1 MCSNPVWISNKSARY
16 GNGHSVGRFVPC
28 GHCVDCLRKR
38 QNEWYVRFYLESKY
52 WKKVLP
58 SSQTL
63 FITLTYE
70 DKYLPKNRE
79 IAFKNLRALFKQIE
93 RKGFVPRLRY
103 YVVSENGSVTGR
115 LHFHLLIFGVDMRKF
130 PFGVD
135 KEFKKLWSYGFS
147 DCEIASPKTF
157 TYVSKY
163 VTKDLD
169 TFKDADSWKPISS
182 CSKRPP
188 LGILFFTDGHRVY
201 YNLHTDNLVVPICGY
216 NYSLPRYL
224 RKCLLDDVNLFLQS
238 THCGILH
245 GPTAQGREDD
255 LVKRRS
261 INNIYGFKKTKNKIK
276 KEFLSDYG
284 ERK

>member
-1 MCSNPVWISNKSARY
+1 MCSNPIWISNKYAPI
-16 GNGHSVGRFVPC
+16 GNGHSIGRFVPC

-52 WKKVLP
+52 WKRVLP

-103 YVVSENGSVTGR
+103 YVVSENGSVKGR
-115 LHFHLLIFGVDMRKF
+115 LHFHMLIFGVDMRKF
-130 PFGVD
+130 PFGVA

-147 DCEIASPKTF
+147 DCEVAGPKTF

-169 TFKDADSWKPISS
+169 TFKDGNSWKTISS

-188 LGILFFTDGHRVY
+188 LGVMFFSESHRVY
-201 YNLHTDNLVVPICGY
+201 YNSHDDLFIPICGY
-216 NYSLPRYL
+216 NYALPRYL
-224 RKCLLDDVNLFLQS
+224 RQLLLDEWNLFIS
-238 THCGILH
+238 KTKGAILH

-255 LVKRRS
+255 LIKRRS

-284 ERK
+284 EK